1 MVVPTM
7 GENFLP
13 QESLFN
19 PEKFIPRQ
27 VIPNIQSYP
36 QVMDNSSV
44 PLLKSIS
51 LKVTDPP
58 TLMPLSLLIQYSP
71 IVGQVLTFDVIESIH
86 DQQTFGY
93 PRIKDTSSVDRRPND
108 DATIEDVAEI
118 SSVAA
123 FDDYVDIELALRNT
137 NLDSCKDAF
146 LPCACLRMIG

>member
-86 DQQTFGY
+86 D
-93 PRIKDTSSVDRRPND
+93 
-108 DATIEDVAEI
+108 
-118 SSVAA
+118 
-123 FDDYVDIELALRNT
+123 
-137 NLDSCKDAF
+137 
-146 LPCACLRMIG
+146 